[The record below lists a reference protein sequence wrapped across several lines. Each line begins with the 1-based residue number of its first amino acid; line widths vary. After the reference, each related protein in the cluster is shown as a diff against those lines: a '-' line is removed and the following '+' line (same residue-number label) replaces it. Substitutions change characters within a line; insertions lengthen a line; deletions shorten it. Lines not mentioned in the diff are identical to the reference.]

1 MADLVQNEQQAK
13 SSSRSNEESSK
24 SESLEDKNSFGEKLV
39 PPNASSTP
47 KSEDSEDELAN
58 TRTFS
63 SENKL
68 NSPENTNKSWK
79 KNFCVRYY
87 AGIPKRYV
95 LLFMTF
101 LGFVHIYS
109 MRVNLNVALVAMV
122 NNYTIIRHGIEITR
136 VSYLLHQ

>member
-1 MADLVQNEQQAK
+1 MVDLVQNEQQAK

-68 NSPENTNKSWK
+68 NSPEKYKQKLEEKLLRKVLRRNSEKICSSFYDFSW
-79 KNFCVRYY
+79 FC
-87 AGIPKRYV
+87 
-95 LLFMTF
+95 T
-101 LGFVHIYS
+101 H
-109 MRVNLNVALVAMV
+109 
-122 NNYTIIRHGIEITR
+122 
-136 VSYLLHQ
+136 LLHESEP